1 MKRRI
6 VKVFFSGILI
16 WVAMFRPVAAL
27 SPCDFSP
34 EESFLTQLDAQG
46 AFQFYDDPKKDN
58 LNNTFTGNVEANF
71 TWLRDSALIGYR
83 VDGSAQA
90 EFNPG
95 KSFTKIQSTGGFK
108 LFIAGDQFIVGAA
121 DLSGTIDLAPEFTTS
136 MIVDVTG
143 GMGLGRFR
151 DVTPLAKAIRLQNT
165 FLDEGVLQGPLTDDK
180 LQEVA
185 QILGFHGLTL
195 AERIERLG
203 KAIEVTG
210 LPAGGNLGPRALL
223 EMEDLISAQ
232 GEARLCGWEF
242 QASGGLNLNNLPP
255 TDAHGTLVLNWNYA
269 IVPDPVTQWMASARL
284 DTSLSLFSRYS
295 VRASVSKVQRLSD
308 NLRVRFT
315 YDFSRTPAKDPDIP
329 TFIDRHQFTGT
340 IFFQLTNQ
348 LSLSING
355 ELAHETG
362 YEEMSKRLSIQL
374 NYDIF

>member
-6 VKVFFSGILI
+6 VKAIFSGILV
-16 WVAMFRPVAAL
+16 WVAMVRPVAAL

-34 EESFLTQLDAQG
+34 EESRLTQLNAQG
-46 AFQFYDDPKKDN
+46 AFQFYDDPNKDN
-58 LNNTFTGNVEANF
+58 HDSTFTGNVEANF

-83 VDGSAQA
+83 LDGTAQA
-90 EFNPG
+90 EFDPG

-108 LFIAGDQFIVGAA
+108 RFISGDQFFVGAT
-121 DLSGTIDLAPEFTTS
+121 DLSGTIDLSPKFSAPL
-136 MIVDVTG
+136 VADVTM
-143 GMGLGRFR
+143 GMGTGRFR

-185 QILGFHGLTL
+185 QILGLQGPTL
-195 AERIERLG
+195 AERIDRLE
-203 KAIEVTG
+203 KAIEVTD
-210 LPAGGNLGPRALL
+210 LPAGGNLGARALL
-223 EMEDLISAQ
+223 EMEDLISSQ

-255 TDAHGTLVLNWNYA
+255 TDIHGTLVLNWNYA
-269 IVPDPVTQWMASARL
+269 LVPDPVTQWTASARL
-284 DTSLSLFSRYS
+284 DTGFSLFSRYS
-295 VRASVSKVQRLSD
+295 LRASVSKVQRLTD

-315 YDFSRTPAKDPDIP
+315 YDFSRTPAKNPNNS

-340 IFFQLTNQ
+340 LFFQLTNQ
-348 LSLSING
+348 LSLSVNG